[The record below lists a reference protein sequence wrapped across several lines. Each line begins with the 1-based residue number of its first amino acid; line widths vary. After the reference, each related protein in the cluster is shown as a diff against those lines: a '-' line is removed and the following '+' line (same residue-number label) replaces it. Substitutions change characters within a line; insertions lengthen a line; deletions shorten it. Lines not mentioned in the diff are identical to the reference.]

1 VFINIGRMDGLET
14 GDLLGLICDY
24 GEIDKGK
31 IGKIDLKGA
40 FSFFELE
47 KDVTEQVM
55 KGFEGV
61 EVRGRKVRL
70 EMTGERREGGG
81 ERRERSG
88 GERSGGERS
97 GGGEG
102 GVGYQRKRRSFDGGS
117 GSGEGKVGSEGKRY
131 GGGGGRSYGG
141 GGGRSSGGASGG
153 ERKKRW

>member
-1 VFINIGRMDGLET
+1 MDGLET

-24 GEIDKGK
+24 GEIEKGK

-47 KDVTEQVM
+47 KDVTEKVM

-70 EMTGERREGGG
+70 EMSGDRREGGSS
-81 ERRERSG
+81 REG
-88 GERSGGERS
+88 GASE
-97 GGGEG
+97 GGGYE
-102 GVGYQRKRRSFDGGS
+102 RKKRSFDGPS
-117 GSGEGKVGSEGKRY
+117 GGRNEKRSY
-131 GGGGGRSYGG
+131 SGGGRTGGGERSYGG
-141 GGGRSSGGASGG
+141 GSSRSGSGGGER